1 MMMFVFQ
8 MLKYAWM
15 KGGMFCLCRTG
26 NILTE
31 GKTHSAQSFACWTK
45 WKCTIS
51 NFRVARAQQSWL
63 FLFIGWSTS
72 RIALCLDG
80 QRRFCSNTHHLLGK
94 EATKRR
100 HLRRMGYEVVQVGQG
115 KYYSK
120 LPLTWM
126 HTCESGAPFFSKTH
140 PACSLSS
147 RSLIL
152 NLRGWELWRNRSSIF
167 TTRSFPLSS
176 SSVTNLSF

>member
-1 MMMFVFQ
+1 MSGWRRV
-8 MLKYAWM
+8 
-15 KGGMFCLCRTG
+15 C
-26 NILTE
+26 
-31 GKTHSAQSFACWTK
+31 SAPVALGTYSQKARHVLHWHSFACWTK
-45 WKCTIS
+45 WKCTIT
-51 NFRVARAQQSWL
+51 NLFRVARAQQSWL
-63 FLFIGWSTS
+63 FLFSVSMS

-115 KYYSK
+115 KYYIK
-120 LPLTWM
+120 LPFPWV
-126 HTCESGAPFFSKTH
+126 HTCESGALFFGKKH

-152 NLRGWELWRNRSSIF
+152 NLRSWELWRNRSSIF
-167 TTRSFPLSS
+167 TTRSSPLSS
-176 SSVTNLSF
+176 SSVTNLRVLWS